1 MILPFVSDHF
11 RYLSDSVRQDVAK
24 LHDEE
29 SSKMEENH
37 KDHWNSASSQGL
49 KYFNKEILQG
59 FLPSWHFLVY
69 VLLGCDGLMGI
80 GCNTFSK
87 LQFQIWS
94 TFACVME
101 LYDMAVIKALLNAWS
116 CTIWLSLK
124 PRWMPGAVWYGCH
137 YSLAE
142 FLELY
147 VMAVITASL
156 NAWSYTIWVSLQPR
170 WMPGAVCYGCH

>member
-1 MILPFVSDHF
+1 MISPFVSDHF

-37 KDHWNSASSQGL
+37 KDRWNSASSQGL

-116 CTIWLSLK
+116 CTIW
-124 PRWMPGAVWYGCH
+124 
-137 YSLAE
+137 
-142 FLELY
+142 
-147 VMAVITASL
+147 
-156 NAWSYTIWVSLQPR
+156 VSLQPR
-170 WMPGAVCYGCH
+170 WMPGAVWFGMLVHRRSLPRNLSGFPNNLPVPIYTPGPGCSKAD